1 MNETHSHMHS
11 HAALSGKK
19 AGEAFSAGGWMVG
32 GVFLGLLM
40 PLISHA
46 MKKPEPPSELL
57 AAIPVEERLG
67 FADAYGG
74 RRQVETEPVR
84 LDRDGDL
91 LRDDPHA
98 DPVRRLPLRDG
109 HRDGHDVRRRTPADV
124 PPPVTGGQ
132 AGSGSTGA
140 KSRFR
145 SASIPS
151 SRRIRLR
158 SA

>member
-1 MNETHSHMHS
+1 MNETHSHAYSHTHS

-67 FADAYGG
+67 FTDAYG
-74 RRQVETEPVR
+74 
-84 LDRDGDL
+84 D
-91 LRDDPHA
+91 A
-98 DPVRRLPLRDG
+98 
-109 HRDGHDVRRRTPADV
+109 
-124 PPPVTGGQ
+124 
-132 AGSGSTGA
+132 A
-140 KSRFR
+140 KSKRNRFAWIGMGI
-145 SASIPS
+145 SFVAI
-151 SRRIRLR
+151 LMLTQCGVCL
-158 SA
+158 AGMATM